1 MNDSNEKLSLKDI
14 IFCVAKGTVL
24 FKLRSLDKFY
34 RRRYYVNLQSQ
45 RLEYQGSNKSFFCRK
60 TEFIDVHEIEDV
72 RDGWATDLF
81 NIVQARQRR
90 QLHVNFRSKRVPSLK
105 EELCFSV
112 IYGPTH
118 EVLDLVACNEETQ
131 KGWVRALKHLM
142 ASCKNDRKEE
152 EINWWLKECFRKAD
166 KDNNRFLNFKECLEL
181 LYQINISIEEIHAKI
196 LFDAANIEKS
206 KINGEAALNAEGFV
220 RLYNSLMKRSEL
232 DKLFKKY
239 SVNKASI
246 MGPEELYSFLTKEQ
260 KMTKVTETY
269 CKALIERFEHNL
281 EQLPGYMSITGFQEL
296 LLSPTQ
302 DIFNYEHRT
311 VHQDMT
317 QPLSHYYISSSHNT
331 YLTQGQLIGESSI
344 EGYIRTLLRG
354 CRCLELDVW
363 DGPDDEPV
371 IYHGY
376 TFTTKILFRDVIIA
390 IKTNAFKSSQYP
402 VILSIENHCSVEQQN
417 KMAKH
422 LVNIL
427 GDYLY
432 CTPVGED
439 ERVLPSPH
447 SLARKILIKGRK
459 LTEENLEASEELLE
473 EEEKREE
480 LIEVSRVYASE
491 STTQQSLVRKVIP
504 FYTYHFVTVAQ
515 VVYLTKIIIFT
526 SLTVDSNSGLIS
538 GAVTLC
544 EQTFF
549 SLDLMHFIIV
559 ITVLTD
565 ILQLSG
571 LCISFI
577 ITTVLVG
584 FLRLSVLF
592 QHCHYCVYKINDL
605 VLILQSKSYKLDKDF
620 SDLVTYIKAVRF
632 HGFEKAKCWKFYEM
646 ASLSETQAQ
655 YQINSA
661 GKKFVEHTMK
671 YLTRIYPKGL
681 RTGSSNFSPLAFWN
695 VGCQLVALNHQT
707 FDENLYLHE
716 AKFAL
721 NGNCG
726 YVLKPHFLRDG
737 SFDPSNLKENQYKKT
752 FTVMVINGQHIP
764 KPGET
769 ATGEIVDPY
778 VSIKIYGHPVDSN
791 KKKTSVVKNNGYRH
805 IHLVDD
811 HHSVIISAT
820 LFIHVKIE

>member
-491 STTQQSLVRKVIP
+491 STTQQSLVRK
-504 FYTYHFVTVAQ
+504 
-515 VVYLTKIIIFT
+515 
-526 SLTVDSNSGLIS
+526 
-538 GAVTLC
+538 
-544 EQTFF
+544 
-549 SLDLMHFIIV
+549 
-559 ITVLTD
+559 
-565 ILQLSG
+565 
-571 LCISFI
+571 
-577 ITTVLVG
+577 
-584 FLRLSVLF
+584 
-592 QHCHYCVYKINDL
+592 
-605 VLILQSKSYKLDKDF
+605 SKSYKLDKDF

-791 KKKTSVVKNNGYRH
+791 KKKTSVVKNNGFFPIWNEKLTFDIQMPDLAIVVFTVKDECMTGRNFRLGRYALPFNSISEGYRH